1 MEQTAELTGLLR
13 TLVIIFTVYWGFRLF
28 SRYVLPWLLKRLM
41 FFVGK
46 KAQEN
51 MRSQGFDPSSCGGQT
66 EEPVSGNEKVSI
78 KKTQAK
84 KSKSKNMDNV
94 GEYVDFEEIE

>member
-1 MEQTAELTGLLR
+1 MEQTAELTGLVR

-51 MRSQGFDPSSCGGQT
+51 MRSQGFNPQGFGGQT
-66 EEPVSGNEKVSI
+66 EEPVSGNEKVTI
-78 KKTQAK
+78 KKTQPQ
-84 KSKSKNMDNV
+84 KSGNKNIDDV
-94 GEYVDFEEIE
+94 GEYVDFEEVE